1 MVRNVS
7 FANSWVKCGIFKT
20 ATAQNRPNIELARV
34 RQCTFCRMAWWFRL
48 ISKITIIHLKHSF
61 QNYKVYGVIWMFRFW
76 VVIGDSSWKGDC
88 IDFEWSSR
96 GLMCSFGTPPNMTQ
110 HVRLI
115 GEAGKIYE
123 KNMGAVSWMC
133 YMVYMDVSENRGT
146 PKSSIFIGFSI
157 INHPFWGTTIFG
169 NTHMVYIFKAFVVS
183 LRSLGWG
190 WILNPIHQSQRCLF
204 GKPRGGKPT
213 PWLEDMKG

>member
-1 MVRNVS
+1 MKLKMSLFDKESFTTQRCWTGCSFLDVPFGGNVS
-7 FANSWVKCGIFKT
+7 FVNSWVKCGIFKT

-34 RQCTFCRMAWWFRL
+34 RKCTFCRMAWWFKL

-96 GLMCSFGTPPNMTQ
+96 GLMYSFGTPPNRTQ

-115 GEAGKIYE
+115 GEAGKKIWKTY
-123 KNMGAVSWMC
+123 GG
-133 YMVYMDVSENRGT
+133 SE
-146 PKSSIFIGFSI
+146 
-157 INHPFWGTTIFG
+157 
-169 NTHMVYIFKAFVVS
+169 V
-183 LRSLGWG
+183 
-190 WILNPIHQSQRCLF
+190 
-204 GKPRGGKPT
+204 
-213 PWLEDMKG
+213 DMLYGLYGCFQK